1 MPPVSFFE
9 RVAQLEQE
17 GVPFAT
23 ATVTWR
29 RGPSSGKPGA
39 KAIIFADGTVEGWMG
54 GACAEPTVVSEALS
68 CLQDRQP
75 RLLVLG
81 EHDHRSNVVTVAMA
95 CSSEGAMEVFVEP
108 HLPVPDLHLIGSS
121 PMVVKLAQL
130 ARDLDWRVTI
140 TDEPALD
147 GAGPESWVVVATQGH
162 YDEPALQAALQ
173 TPARYVGLVASTKR
187 ASAVIDFLREAG
199 VSDEDLARV
208 RAPAGLDLGSTEH
221 EETAVAILA
230 EIVALKAAG
239 HSVVEVSKVDQAI
252 DPVCGMTVDVAA
264 ARFKTE
270 HEGTM
275 YYFCAPGCMRAF
287 QADPGSFL
295 NAS

>member
-1 MPPVSFFE
+1 M
-9 RVAQLEQE
+9 

-29 RGPSSGKPGA
+29 RGPSSGRPGA
-39 KAIIFADGTVEGWMG
+39 KAIILADGTVEGWTG
-54 GACAEPTVVSEALS
+54 GACAQPTVVAEALS
-68 CLQDRQP
+68 SLQDRQP

-81 EHDHRSNVVTVAMA
+81 EHDLRPNVVTVAMA

-108 HLPVPDLHLIGSS
+108 HLPTPDLHLIGSS
-121 PMVVKLAQL
+121 PMVLMLAQL
-130 ARDLDWRVTI
+130 ARNLDWRVTI
-140 TDEPALD
+140 KDDPVLE

-162 YDEPALQAALQ
+162 YDEPALKAALE
-173 TPARYVGLVASTKR
+173 TPARYIGLVASAKR
-187 ASAVIDFLREAG
+187 ASAVIDYLRDAG

-239 HSVVEVSKVDQAI
+239 HSAVEVSKMIQAT
-252 DPVCGMTVDVAA
+252 DPVCGMTVDVAS
-264 ARFKTE
+264 ARFSAE

-287 QADPGSFL
+287 QSDPESFL